1 MEALKIL
8 LIEDDPGNIK
18 LVEEAVAANSPKH
31 QIFVANYGE
40 EALDFLENDI
50 HKKGMP
56 DVILLDLKL
65 PRMTGIEVLEEI
77 KKNQKYSSVPVIVLT
92 NSDDSEVMKTVTSY
106 PSTSY
111 IIKPSGYTEYLELV
125 NFIVEYWKKHSKIP
139 QGEDFKL
146 N

>member
-18 LVEEAVAANSPKH
+18 LVEEAVAANSPEH
-31 QIFVANYGE
+31 RMFVANYGE
-40 EALDFLENDI
+40 EALDFLENDTQ
-50 HKKGMP
+50 KKGIP

-77 KKNQKYSSVPVIVLT
+77 KKNENYSSIPVIVLT
-92 NSDDSEVMKTVTSY
+92 NSDSPEVMKTVTAY

-139 QGEDFKL
+139 HGEDFKH

>member
-8 LIEDDPGNIK
+8 LIEDDPGNVK
-18 LVEEAVAANSPKH
+18 LVEEAVAANSSKH
-31 QIFVANYGE
+31 QIIVANYGE

-50 HKKGMP
+50 AKKGIP

-65 PRMTGIEVLEEI
+65 PRMTGLEFLEEI
-77 KKNQKYSSVPVIVLT
+77 KQNEKYASIPVIVLT
-92 NSDDSEVMKTVTSY
+92 NSDNPEIMKTVTSY
-106 PSTSY
+106 PSTSF

-125 NFIVEYWKKHSKIP
+125 NFIVEYWKKNSKIP
-139 QGEDFKL
+139 QGRDFKF

>member
-1 MEALKIL
+1 MEALKLL

-18 LVEEAVAANSPKH
+18 LVEEAVTANSPDH
-31 QIFVANYGE
+31 ELIVTNYGE

-50 HKKGMP
+50 GKKGRP

-65 PRMTGIEVLEEI
+65 PRMTGIEFLEEI
-77 KKNQKYSSVPVIVLT
+77 KNNDNFSSIPVIVLT
-92 NSDDSEVMKTVTSY
+92 NSDDPEVMKQVNTY

-111 IIKPSGYTEYLELV
+111 IIKPSGYTEYLELI
-125 NFIVEYWKKHSKIP
+125 NFIVEYWKKNSQIP
-139 QGEDFKL
+139 HGRDFKM